1 MYKCPNNSEHN
12 LVKSKHTPTSYVCNQ
27 CEGFSCWDISE
38 LARENYLIIPYEKIC
53 RMNEKLIEL
62 IDVQLGPIP
71 FSFRIDYSDN
81 KNKLILKAYSIVDG
95 GSITKSKVHA
105 PTRIALKEILN
116 TIGKE
121 FSSYV
126 LWDDG
131 DK

>member
-1 MYKCPNNSEHN
+1 MYKCPNDSSHS

-38 LARENYLIIPYEKIC
+38 LTTSQFEIPYEKIC

-71 FSFRIDYSDN
+71 FSFRIDYGDN
-81 KNKLILKAYSIVDG
+81 KNKLILKAYSIIDG
-95 GSITKSKVHA
+95 GSVSKRKVHS
-105 PTRIALKEILN
+105 PTRVAVKEILN
-116 TIGKE
+116 NIGKE

-126 LWDDG
+126 LWDDC
-131 DK
+131 DN